1 LNLLDLL
8 FGRPLATDEE
18 GEQRIGA
25 AAGIPVFGLD
35 ALGSAAYGP
44 EAALTALLPL
54 GAAAIAF
61 AVPLSLAVVLLLGI
75 VYFSYRQTIAAYPTG
90 GGSYTVAR
98 QNLGARAGLL
108 AGAALTIDYLLN
120 VAVGISTGV
129 GALISAVPSLQVH
142 TVSLCLG
149 ILAILTVVNLR
160 GVRETGALFMIP
172 TYLFVACLLA
182 VIGLGIVKTIMAGGH
197 PSPVVQ
203 PPKTVGVTGSV
214 TAWLLLRAFASGC
227 TAMTGVE
234 AVSNGV
240 QAFREPVVKVA
251 QRTLTIIIA
260 ILIVLLAGIAYL
272 VRVYHIAATEPGRS
286 GYESLLS
293 QLTGAVVGKGAFY
306 YVTIGSI
313 LLVLA
318 LSANTSFADFPRL
331 CRAMAQNGY
340 LPYGFAVRGRRLV
353 YSYGVYVLAGLA
365 ATLLVIF
372 GGVTDRLIPLFAI
385 GAFLSFTMSQ
395 AGMVVHWKRRPEPH
409 AHSSMVVNALGAVV
423 TGLTTF
429 VIAIAKF
436 SEGAWI
442 TLAIIPALLLLMF
455 GIRRH
460 YHAVTKET
468 SSPSSLE
475 LSDLKRPIVVVPVED
490 WNRVSKKALR
500 FALTLSDDVE
510 ALHIDSGAE
519 PATLPKAWPELVE
532 EPARKAGRIPPRLV
546 IIKSPYRVVV
556 GPILSYVRQ
565 LEQSNP
571 DRQIAIVL
579 SELVERRWFQYLLH
593 NQRAQVLTALLTLD
607 GDERIVVVNVPWYM
621 KLGGNESR
629 GVRN

>member
-1 LNLLDLL
+1 L
-8 FGRPLATDEE
+8 FGRRLATDEE
-18 GEQRIGA
+18 GEQRVGA
-25 AAGIPVFGLD
+25 PAGIPIFGLD

-44 EAALTALLPL
+44 EAALTVLLPL
-54 GAAAIAF
+54 GVAGAAF
-61 AVPLSLAVVLLLGI
+61 AVPLSSAVVLLLGI

-108 AGAALTIDYLLN
+108 AGTALTIDYLLN

-129 GALISAVPSLQVH
+129 GALISAVPSLQAH
-142 TVSLCLG
+142 TLSLCLG
-149 ILAILTVVNLR
+149 ILAVLTIINLR
-160 GVRETGALFMIP
+160 GVRETGTVFMIP
-172 TYLFVACLLA
+172 TYLFVACLVG
-182 VIGLGIVKTIMAGGH
+182 VIGLGIVKTLLAGGH
-197 PSPVVQ
+197 PAPVVR
-203 PPKTVGVTGSV
+203 PPTPAAATGGI
-214 TAWLLLRAFASGC
+214 TTWLLLRAFASGC

-251 QRTLTIIIA
+251 QRTLTVIIG
-260 ILIVLLAGIAYL
+260 ILMALLLGIAYL
-272 VRVYHIAATEPGRS
+272 VRAYHIAATEPGRS

-293 QLTGAVVGKGAFY
+293 QLTAAVAGKGAFY
-306 YVTIGSI
+306 YVTIASI

-353 YSYGVYVLAGLA
+353 YSFGVYVLAGLA
-365 ATLLVIF
+365 AGLLVIF

-395 AGMVVHWKRRPEPH
+395 AGMVMHWKRRPGRH
-409 AHSSMVVNALGAVV
+409 AHGSMIINALGAIA
-423 TGLTTF
+423 TGLTTL
-429 VIAIAKF
+429 VVAVAKF
-436 SEGAWI
+436 TEGAWI
-442 TLAIIPALLLLMF
+442 TLAIIPALLLVMI

-460 YHAVTKET
+460 YHAVTKEVA
-468 SSPSSLE
+468 SPSSLD
-475 LSDLKRPIVVVPVED
+475 LGDLKRPIVVVPIED

-500 FALTLSDDVE
+500 FALTLSDDVQ
-510 ALHIDSGAE
+510 ALHINSGAE
-519 PATLPKAWPELVE
+519 PNTLQKAWPELVE
-532 EPARKAGRIPPRLV
+532 EPARKGGYVAPRLIV
-546 IIKSPYRVVV
+546 IESPYRVVV
-556 GPILSYVRQ
+556 GPILNYVRQ
-565 LEQSNP
+565 LEQKNP
-571 DRQIAIVL
+571 DRQIAVVV
-579 SELVERRWFQYLLH
+579 SELVERHWFQYLLH

-621 KLGGNESR
+621 KLQG
-629 GVRN
+629 

>member
-1 LNLLDLL
+1 MSILNFLL
-8 FGRPLATDEE
+8 GRPLASDEE
-18 GEQRIGA
+18 SEQRIGA

-54 GAAAIAF
+54 GAAGIAY
-61 AVPLSLAVVLLLGI
+61 AVPLSLGVVVLLGI

-129 GALISAVPSLQVH
+129 GALISAVPSLQ
-142 TVSLCLG
+142 TQTLPLCLG
-149 ILAILTVVNLR
+149 LLAVLTVINLR
-160 GVRETGALFMIP
+160 GVRETGTLFMIP
-172 TYLFVACLLA
+172 TYLFVACLLS
-182 VIGLGIVKTIMAGGH
+182 VIAIGIAKTVMGGGH
-197 PSPVVQ
+197 PTPVVA
-203 PPKTVGVTGSV
+203 PPKVAAAGGAASI
-214 TAWLLLRAFASGC
+214 WLLLRAFASGC

-251 QRTLTIIIA
+251 QRTLTVIIA
-260 ILIVLLAGIAYL
+260 ILMALLTGIAYL
-272 VRVYHIAATEPGRS
+272 VRVYRIGATEPGRG

-293 QLTGAVVGKGAFY
+293 QLTGAVAGKGAFY

-365 ATLLVIF
+365 ALLLVIF

-395 AGMVVHWKRRPEPH
+395 AGMVMHWKKHPGPRART
-409 AHSSMVVNALGAVV
+409 SLIVNAVGAVA
-423 TGLTTF
+423 TGITAL
-429 VIAIAKF
+429 VVAIAKF
-436 SEGAWI
+436 TEGAWI
-442 TLAIIPALLLLMF
+442 TLAIIPALVLLMV

-460 YHAVTKET
+460 YHAVTKEI
-468 SSPSSLE
+468 SSPSPLE
-475 LSDLKRPIVVVPVED
+475 FADLKRPIVVVPIED

-500 FALTLSDDVE
+500 FALTLSDEVQ

-519 PATLPKAWPELVE
+519 PNTLQAAWADLVE
-532 EPARKAGRIPPRLV
+532 EPARKAGQTVPRLV

-556 GPILSYVRQ
+556 GPILSYLRQ
-565 LEQSNP
+565 LERSRP
-571 DRQIAIVL
+571 ERQVALVV
-579 SELVERRWFQYLLH
+579 SELVERRWYQYLLH
-593 NQRAQVLTALLTLD
+593 NQRAQVLTALLMLD
-607 GDERIVVVNVPWYM
+607 GDERIAVINVPWYM
-621 KLGGNESR
+621 KF
-629 GVRN
+629 

>member
-1 LNLLDLL
+1 MLSFL
-8 FGRPLATDEE
+8 FGRPLASDEE
-18 GEQRIGA
+18 SEQRIGA

-44 EAALTALLPL
+44 EAAFTALLPL
-54 GAAAIAF
+54 GAAAAGYAI
-61 AVPLSLAVVLLLGI
+61 PLSSAIVVLLAI

-108 AGAALTIDYLLN
+108 AGAALSIDYLLN

-129 GALISAVPSLQVH
+129 GALISAVPSLQPH
-142 TVSLCLG
+142 TLPICLT
-149 ILAILTVVNLR
+149 ILGLLTFINLR
-160 GVRETGALFMIP
+160 GIRETGTIFMFP
-172 TYLFVACLLA
+172 TYVFVFCLFA
-182 VIGLGIVKTIMAGGH
+182 VIAVGIVKTVMSGGH
-197 PSPVVQ
+197 PLPLVA
-203 PPKTVGVTGSV
+203 PPKAAAAGGVLST
-214 TAWLLLRAFASGC
+214 WLLLRAFASGC

-260 ILIVLLAGIAYL
+260 ILMILLAGIAYL
-272 VRVYHIAATEPGRS
+272 VRVYHITATEPGRR

-293 QLTGAVVGKGAFY
+293 QLTGAVAGRGGLY

-313 LLVLA
+313 LVVLA

-353 YSYGVYVLAGLA
+353 YSYGVYALAGLA
-365 ATLLVIF
+365 AILLVIF

-395 AGMVVHWKRRPEPH
+395 AGMVAHWRKHPGPRSRT
-409 AHSSMVVNALGAVV
+409 SMVVNAVGAVA
-423 TGLTTF
+423 TGLTALE
-429 VIAIAKF
+429 VAIAKF
-436 SEGAWI
+436 TEGAWI
-442 TLAIIPALLLLMF
+442 TLAIIPGLVLLMVA
-455 GIRRH
+455 IRRH
-460 YHAVTKET
+460 YHAVATEI
-468 SSPSSLE
+468 SSPTPLE
-475 LSDLKRPIVVVPVED
+475 LTDLERPIVVVPIED

-500 FALTLSDDVE
+500 FALTLSDDVQ

-519 PATLPKAWPELVE
+519 CGNLEKTWPDLVE
-532 EPARKAGRIPPRLV
+532 EPARQSGRTPPRLV
-546 IIKSPYRVVV
+546 VIKSPYRVVV
-556 GPILSYVRQ
+556 GPILSYLRQ
-565 LEQSNP
+565 LERRHP
-571 DRQIAIVL
+571 DRHIAVVV
-579 SELVERRWFQYLLH
+579 SELVERRWYQYLLH
-593 NQRAQVLTALLTLD
+593 NQRAELLTALLMLD
-607 GDERIVVVNVPWYM
+607 GDERIAVVNVPWYM
-621 KLGGNESR
+621 KL
-629 GVRN
+629 